1 MSEKAHTRMY
11 DIDYTED
18 AIEDLQW
25 FRKHEQNMIVDGIDE
40 QLRYEPTLETRNRKR
55 MRQNDKADWELR
67 IGDYRILYMVGV
79 QVRIVEIQRIG
90 EKRGNAFFF
99 RGRKTDL

>member
-1 MSEKAHTRMY
+1 MY
-11 DIDYTED
+11 DIDYTEEALD
-18 AIEDLQW
+18 DLQY
-25 FRKHEQNMIVDGIDE
+25 FRKHEQNIIVDGIDE
-40 QLRYEPTLETRNRKR
+40 QLRYEPLVETRNRKP
-55 MRQNDKADWELR
+55 MRENTIAEWELR
-67 IGDYRILYMVGV
+67 IEAYRVLYTVGS